1 MTEKGCGVMRGNK
14 YLSEIMKDIK
24 LSEDENNLILA
35 PIGCGKTY
43 YCVNVLMKDLS
54 KKYLYLCDNNNLKDQ
69 LLNEVFTYS
78 TNKETVVMKEF
89 QNILVMTYK
98 EFGHKILY
106 DINEDFASQFDLIIA
121 DEIHSA
127 IEYSEFNQDRDL
139 SSALFFLFRK
149 HLGTPIVMMTATNY
163 YLELMTRKYPQ
174 LENFNVIDLLKNK
187 QIKRYIDKV
196 KLYINNISQIKF
208 YLQQSLDGFMY
219 GGMKAG
225 IYTRQITDMKR
236 IENMCIDLGLTP
248 ICVWSRNNEKYPL
261 NEEQIDFMDEL
272 LKTGKIKEPY
282 NIFIFNKS
290 SETGINITDENVDL
304 CIVNST
310 NITEQ
315 IQSRGRFR
323 KDLNLIIVKTKERA
337 LPPMTITLDEKYLNK
352 WIIVNEIQ
360 EIIKE
365 LNLVNEKGNKIGL
378 STFVK
383 ILEESNYKVIK
394 KRKSIN
400 KIRDTYYFIHK
411 I

>member
-1 MTEKGCGVMRGNK
+1 MRGTK
-14 YLSEIMKDIK
+14 YLSEVMKNIE
-24 LSEDENNLILA
+24 LSKDENNLLLA

-43 YCVNVLMKDLS
+43 YAIEVLMNNPD

-69 LLNEVFTYS
+69 MLRELPTYS
-78 TNKETVVMKEF
+78 SDKDSIIFENI

-106 DINEDFASQFDLIIA
+106 DVNEDFASQFDLIIA
-121 DEIHSA
+121 DEIHSC

-139 SSALFFLFRK
+139 SSALFYLFRK
-149 HLGTPIVMMTATNY
+149 HLGTPIIMMTATDY

-174 LENFNVIDLLKNK
+174 LKNFNVIDLLKNK

-208 YLQQSLDGFMY
+208 YLQQSWEGFMF

-225 IYTRQITDMKR
+225 IYTRQIRDMQR
-236 IENMCIDLGLTP
+236 IEKMCIDLGLVP

-282 NIFIFNKS
+282 NVFIFNKS

-310 NITEQ
+310 NLTEQ
-315 IQSRGRFR
+315 LQSRGRFR
-323 KDLNLIIVKTKERA
+323 KDLNLIVVRTNKNA
-337 LPPMTITLDEKYLNK
+337 LPPMTITLDEKYLDK
-352 WIIVNEIQ
+352 WILVDDIKQIPKDLSIKNVNGKDIS
-360 EIIKE
+360 
-365 LNLVNEKGNKIGL
+365 L
-378 STFVK
+378 STFTK
-383 ILEESNYKVIK
+383 ILEESHYVVQR
-394 KRKSIN
+394 KRKTVN
-400 KIRDTYYFIHK
+400 KIRNTYYYIHR
-411 I
+411 

>member
-1 MTEKGCGVMRGNK
+1 MRGTK
-14 YLSEIMKDIK
+14 YLSEVMENIE
-24 LSEDENNLILA
+24 LSKDENNLLLA

-43 YCVNVLMKDLS
+43 YAIEVLMNNPD

-69 LLNEVFTYS
+69 MLKELPTYS
-78 TNKETVVMKEF
+78 SNKNSIIFEDI
-89 QNILVMTYK
+89 QNVLVMTYK

-106 DINEDFASQFDLIIA
+106 DVNEDFASQFDLIIA
-121 DEIHSA
+121 DEIHSC

-139 SSALFFLFRK
+139 SSALFYLFRK
-149 HLGTPIVMMTATNY
+149 HLGTPIIMMTATDY

-174 LENFNVIDLLKNK
+174 LKNFNVINLLKNK

-208 YLQQSLDGFMY
+208 YLQQSWEGFMF

-225 IYTRQITDMKR
+225 IYTRQIRDMQR
-236 IENMCIDLGLTP
+236 IEKMCIDLGLVP

-282 NIFIFNKS
+282 NVFIFNKS

-310 NITEQ
+310 NLTEQ
-315 IQSRGRFR
+315 LQSRGRFR
-323 KDLNLIIVKTKERA
+323 KDLNLIVVRTNKNA
-337 LPPMTITLDEKYLNK
+337 LPPMTITLDEKYLDK
-352 WIIVNEIQ
+352 WILVDDIKQIPKDLSIKNVNGKDIS
-360 EIIKE
+360 
-365 LNLVNEKGNKIGL
+365 L
-378 STFVK
+378 STFTK
-383 ILEESNYKVIK
+383 ILEESHYVVQR
-394 KRKSIN
+394 KRKTVN
-400 KIRDTYYFIHK
+400 KIRNTYYYIHR
-411 I
+411 

>member
-78 TNKETVVMKEF
+78 TNKETVVMREF

-106 DINEDFASQFDLIIA
+106 DINEEFSSQFDLIVA

-149 HLGTPIVMMTATNY
+149 HLGTPIIMMTATNY

-236 IENMCIDLGLTP
+236 IENMCIDLGLKP

-261 NEEQIDFMDEL
+261 NEEQINFMDEL
-272 LKTGKIKEPY
+272 LKTGQMKEPY

-304 CIVNST
+304 CIVNSI

-315 IQSRGRFR
+315 IQARGRFR

-337 LPPMTITLDEKYLNK
+337 LPPMTITLDEKYLLK
-352 WIIVNEIQ
+352 WIVVNEIQ

-383 ILEESNYKVIK
+383 ILEESHYKVIK

>member
-78 TNKETVVMKEF
+78 TNKGTVVMKEF

>member
-106 DINEDFASQFDLIIA
+106 DINEDFASQFDLIVA

-236 IENMCIDLGLTP
+236 IENMCIDLGLHP

-282 NIFIFNKS
+282 NVFIFNKS

-352 WIIVNEIQ
+352 WIIVNDIQ

-383 ILEESNYKVIK
+383 ILEESHYKAIK
-394 KRKSIN
+394 KRKTVN
-400 KIRDTYYFIHK
+400 KVKDTYYFIHK

>member
-1 MTEKGCGVMRGNK
+1 MRGTK
-14 YLSEIMKDIK
+14 YLSEVMENIE
-24 LSEDENNLILA
+24 LSKDENNLLLA

-43 YCVNVLMKDLS
+43 YAIEVLMNNPD

-69 LLNEVFTYS
+69 MLRELPTYS
-78 TNKETVVMKEF
+78 SDKDSIIFENI

-106 DINEDFASQFDLIIA
+106 DVNEDFASQFDLIIA
-121 DEIHSA
+121 DEIHSC

-139 SSALFFLFRK
+139 SSALFYLFRK
-149 HLGTPIVMMTATNY
+149 HLGTPIIMMTATDY

-174 LENFNVIDLLKNK
+174 LKNFNVIDLLKNK

-208 YLQQSLDGFMY
+208 YLQQSWEGFMF

-225 IYTRQITDMKR
+225 IYTRQIRDMQR
-236 IENMCIDLGLTP
+236 IEKMCIDLGLVP

-261 NEEQIDFMDEL
+261 NEEQIDFMDKL

-282 NIFIFNKS
+282 NVFIFNKS

-310 NITEQ
+310 NLTEQ
-315 IQSRGRFR
+315 LQSRGRFR
-323 KDLNLIIVKTKERA
+323 KDLNLIVVRTNKNA
-337 LPPMTITLDEKYLNK
+337 LPPMTITLDEKYLDK
-352 WIIVNEIQ
+352 WILVDDIKQIPKDLSIKNVNGKDIS
-360 EIIKE
+360 
-365 LNLVNEKGNKIGL
+365 L
-378 STFVK
+378 STFTK
-383 ILEESNYKVIK
+383 ILEESHYVVQR
-394 KRKSIN
+394 KRKTVN
-400 KIRDTYYFIHK
+400 KIRNTYYYIHR
-411 I
+411 

>member
-1 MTEKGCGVMRGNK
+1 MKEKGCGVMRGNK
-14 YLSEIMKDIK
+14 YLSEIMEDIK

-106 DINEDFASQFDLIIA
+106 DINEDFSSRFDLIVA

-174 LENFNVIDLLKNK
+174 LENFNVINLLKNK

-236 IENMCIDLGLTP
+236 IEKMCIDLGLVP

-261 NEEQIDFMDEL
+261 NEEQISFMDEL

-282 NIFIFNKS
+282 NVFIFNKS

-323 KDLNLIIVKTKERA
+323 KDLNLIIVKTKEKA

-352 WIIVNEIQ
+352 WIIVDEIQ

-383 ILEESNYKVIK
+383 ILEESHYKAIK
-394 KRKSIN
+394 KRKTVN
-400 KIRDTYYFIHK
+400 KVKDTYYFIHK

>member
-1 MTEKGCGVMRGNK
+1 MRGTK
-14 YLSEIMKDIK
+14 YLSEVMESIE
-24 LSEDENNLILA
+24 LSKDENNLLLA

-43 YCVNVLMKDLS
+43 YAIEVLMNNPD

-69 LLNEVFTYS
+69 MLKELPTYS
-78 TNKETVVMKEF
+78 SNKNSIIFEDI
-89 QNILVMTYK
+89 QNVLVMTYK

-106 DINEDFASQFDLIIA
+106 DVNEDFASQFDLIIA
-121 DEIHSA
+121 DEIHSC

-139 SSALFFLFRK
+139 SSALFYLFRK
-149 HLGTPIVMMTATNY
+149 HLGTPIIMMTATDY

-174 LENFNVIDLLKNK
+174 LKNFNVINLLKNK

-208 YLQQSLDGFMY
+208 YLQQSWEGFMF

-225 IYTRQITDMKR
+225 IYTRQIRDMQR
-236 IENMCIDLGLTP
+236 IEKMCIDLGLVP

-282 NIFIFNKS
+282 NVFIFNKS

-310 NITEQ
+310 NLTEQ
-315 IQSRGRFR
+315 LQSRGRFR
-323 KDLNLIIVKTKERA
+323 KDLNLIVVRTNKNA
-337 LPPMTITLDEKYLNK
+337 LPPMTITLDEKYLDK
-352 WIIVNEIQ
+352 WILVDDIKQIPKDLSIKNVNGKDIS
-360 EIIKE
+360 
-365 LNLVNEKGNKIGL
+365 L
-378 STFVK
+378 STFTK
-383 ILEESNYKVIK
+383 ILEESHYVVQR
-394 KRKSIN
+394 KRKTVN
-400 KIRDTYYFIHK
+400 KIRNTYYYIHR
-411 I
+411 

>member
-1 MTEKGCGVMRGNK
+1 MRGTK
-14 YLSEIMKDIK
+14 YLSEVMENIE
-24 LSEDENNLILA
+24 LSKDENNLLLA

-43 YCVNVLMKDLS
+43 YAIEVLMNNPN

-69 LLNEVFTYS
+69 MLKELPTYS
-78 TNKETVVMKEF
+78 SNKNSIIFKDI
-89 QNILVMTYK
+89 QNVLVMTYK

-106 DINEDFASQFDLIIA
+106 DVNEDFASQFDLIIA
-121 DEIHSA
+121 DEIHSC

-139 SSALFFLFRK
+139 SSALFYLFRK
-149 HLGTPIVMMTATNY
+149 HLGTPIIMMTATDY

-174 LENFNVIDLLKNK
+174 LKNFNVIDLLKNK

-236 IENMCIDLGLTP
+236 IENMCIDLGLHP

-282 NIFIFNKS
+282 NVFIFNKS

-310 NITEQ
+310 NLTEQ
-315 IQSRGRFR
+315 LQSRGRFR
-323 KDLNLIIVKTKERA
+323 KDLNLIVVRTNKNA
-337 LPPMTITLDEKYLNK
+337 LPPMTITLDEKYLDK
-352 WIIVNEIQ
+352 WILVDDIKQIPKDLSIKNVNGKDIS
-360 EIIKE
+360 
-365 LNLVNEKGNKIGL
+365 L
-378 STFVK
+378 STFTK
-383 ILEESNYKVIK
+383 ILEESHYVVQR
-394 KRKSIN
+394 KRKTVN
-400 KIRDTYYFIHK
+400 KIRNTYYYIHR
-411 I
+411 

>member
-1 MTEKGCGVMRGNK
+1 MRGTK
-14 YLSEIMKDIK
+14 YLSEVMENIE
-24 LSEDENNLILA
+24 LSKDENNLLLA

-43 YCVNVLMKDLS
+43 YAIEVLMNNPN

-69 LLNEVFTYS
+69 MLKELPTYS
-78 TNKETVVMKEF
+78 SNKNSIIFKDI
-89 QNILVMTYK
+89 QNVLVMTYK

-106 DINEDFASQFDLIIA
+106 DVNEDFASQFDLIIA
-121 DEIHSA
+121 DEIHSC

-139 SSALFFLFRK
+139 SSALFYLFRK
-149 HLGTPIVMMTATNY
+149 HLGTPIIMMTATDY

-174 LENFNVIDLLKNK
+174 LKNFNVIDLLKNK

>member
-78 TNKETVVMKEF
+78 TNKETVVMREF

-106 DINEDFASQFDLIIA
+106 DINEEFSSQFDLIVA

-149 HLGTPIVMMTATNY
+149 HLETPIIMMTATNY

-219 GGMKAG
+219 GDMKAG
-225 IYTRQITDMKR
+225 IYTRQITDMKS
-236 IENMCIDLGLTP
+236 IEKMCIDLGLKP

-261 NEEQIDFMDEL
+261 NEEQINFMDEL
-272 LKTGKIKEPY
+272 LKTGKIKKPY
-282 NIFIFNKS
+282 NVFIFNKS

-323 KDLNLIIVKTKERA
+323 KDLNLIVVKTKEKA
-337 LPPMTITLDEKYLNK
+337 LPPITLTLDEKYLNK
-352 WIIVNEIQ
+352 WIPIEEIQ
-360 EIIKE
+360 NLILELNIKNSKKE
-365 LNLVNEKGNKIGL
+365 LIGL
-378 STFVK
+378 RALSK
-383 ILEESNYKVIK
+383 ILENSNYKTER
-394 KRKSIN
+394 KRKTVN
-400 KIRDTYYFIHK
+400 KVKNTYYFIKK